1 MMELKGSFTWLF
13 DIDWSPNGNEIL
25 FLTFDDNTLKHIVWT
40 IKSDGTQQRKILE
53 ETKSI
58 HCPRWSPDGNHTY
71 YLQSN
76 ELIYQSSELT
86 HDLMKIE
93 VSSPTSNK
101 EAIVVQPGLLAWGF
115 SITRDNK
122 ILCYTKYS
130 AFHNLWRFNYNE
142 DKNPSVSKKLTDGTT
157 FFNMPDISPDGR
169 EIAFVHKSNIFK
181 MSMDGDSMQQ
191 LTFLNSPCR
200 SPSWSPTGK
209 QIAFISN

>member
-1 MMELKGSFTWLF
+1 MLLKRETDEIVRTIEPAGDFTWIY
-13 DIDWSPNGNEIL
+13 DIDWSPNSDQII
-25 FLTFDDNTLKHIVWT
+25 FFTTDDNAGKNAIWIINT
-40 IKSDGTQQRKILE
+40 DGTKQRKILE
-53 ETKSI
+53 EKKSI
-58 HCPRWSPDGNHTY
+58 YCPRWSRDGNYIY

-142 DKNPSVSKKLTDGTT
+142 DKES
-157 FFNMPDISPDGR
+157 IR
-169 EIAFVHKSNIFK
+169 I
-181 MSMDGDSMQQ
+181 
-191 LTFLNSPCR
+191 
-200 SPSWSPTGK
+200 
-209 QIAFISN
+209 